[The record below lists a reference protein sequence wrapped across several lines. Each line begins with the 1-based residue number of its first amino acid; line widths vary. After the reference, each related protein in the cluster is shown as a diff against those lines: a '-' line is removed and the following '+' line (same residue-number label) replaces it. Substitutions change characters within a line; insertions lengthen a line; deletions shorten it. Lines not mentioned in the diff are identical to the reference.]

1 MVTMGA
7 MESALHNLN
16 FFGKMSPI
24 VFEKKTPIS
33 LISEYAL
40 I

>member
-1 MVTMGA
+1 

-24 VFEKKTPIS
+24 VVAKKAPIS

-40 I
+40 V